1 LENDSG
7 EIATRMNITNK
18 TGMAAIAVQIVMQVA
33 TKTRALRKKMFHQMD
48 SRPGL
53 SAIVADL
60 IDRCRWIVCT
70 STRVCAVNRVHM
82 SGHMLATTGFEIDY
96 DKLQGGCDASRNK
109 IVKAHVDHDDTQQS
123 YGRLDESHMTE

>member
-1 LENDSG
+1 MLENDSG

-53 SAIVADL
+53 SAIVA
-60 IDRCRWIVCT
+60 
-70 STRVCAVNRVHM
+70 
-82 SGHMLATTGFEIDY
+82 GHMLATTGFEIDY